1 MTVADILLIAGL
13 SGAGR
18 SQAAD
23 DLEDLGWFVVDN
35 MPTELID
42 KVVEIAAVG
51 ESLAKLALV
60 VSTPTA
66 QRDVVD
72 VLKRLRKSGHRVRML
87 FLDATNA
94 ELVKRYGSTRRKHP
108 LAEGKSGVEEA
119 ITKERSLLEPVKAEA
134 DLVIDTTNL
143 TIHQLKNQL
152 GELFTDDG
160 ELDTMQISV
169 VSFGYKHGLPLDVDL
184 VFDVRFLPN
193 PHWNEDL
200 RPISGL
206 DVPVRDFVMEQSLSV
221 KFLDQLTG
229 MLTLLLPAYKSEG
242 KSYLTVAIGCTGGRH
257 RSVVI
262 AEQLKQWLIQ
272 SSHNPRVTHRDISR

>member
-1 MTVADILLIAGL
+1 MADILLIAGL

-200 RPISGL
+200 RPLSGL